1 MPITPFP
8 GKLNANTNYQLLF
21 NYYTFVGGI
30 NDQLSALDTS
40 NATKY
45 KMDAGEYEDQKVWFY
60 SDVLTTRPFDP
71 DNTNLLRPE
80 QKATIMTQSMDIDQF
95 RTIGLYIPTYFLT
108 KQVFGSPTYF
118 DQFQAG
124 VESQIQKTRKLY
136 DQRLVDTYIGV
147 TITDKGLQK
156 QTITLPTNEDPEK
169 QARLRGQTVA
179 KKVADIKVLLGDSS
193 RDFNDIGFME
203 ATSDG
208 DLTVYWNSDFYT
220 EFTLFDTPGLYH
232 DERIMPKGETLPA
245 AYFGD
250 INTTSGT
257 TPASNTT
264 IRSMVEGWYATSGG
278 STAFYDSD
286 LRIPSGAT
294 NVTHILPRDL
304 LPNSVPYAANM
315 TYTTNPNI
323 ICKITG
329 RDAIKY
335 LSAIETS
342 RTFDNGLNC
351 SRQMWLHFGYGGPDR
366 LAIRPF
372 ITLIAE

>member
-30 NDQLSALDTS
+30 NDQLSALDAS

-71 DNTNLLRPE
+71 DDTNLLRPE

-108 KQVFGSPTYF
+108 KQVFGSPAYF

-156 QTITLPTNEDPEK
+156 QTVALPKNDDPEK
-169 QARLRGQTVA
+169 QAKLRGQAIA
-179 KKVADIKVLLGDSS
+179 KKVADINFRVADSS
-193 RDFNDIGFME
+193 RDYNDIGFME
-203 ATSDG
+203 ATSKD
-208 DLTVYWNSDFYT
+208 DLTLYWSSDFYT
-220 EFTLFDTPGLYH
+220 ELRIPDSTGLYH
-232 DERIMPKGETLPA
+232 DDRILPSGEVLPSE
-245 AYFGD
+245 YFGD
-250 INTTSGT
+250 INTASGT
-257 TPASNTT
+257 TTASNTT
-264 IRSMVEGWYATSGG
+264 VRSMVEGWYATSGG
-278 STAFYDSD
+278 RTAFYDSD
-286 LRIPSGAT
+286 LKIPSGAT
-294 NVTHILPRDL
+294 NIKHILPRDL
-304 LPNSVPYAANM
+304 LPNNVPYEANM
-315 TYTTNPNI
+315 TYTVNPKI
-323 ICKITG
+323 ICKIVG
-329 RDAIKY
+329 KDAIKY
-335 LSAIETS
+335 ISAIETS

-372 ITLIAE
+372 ITLLAE